1 MRRITI
7 TLLVLLFASSG
18 IIIAQNQQS
27 LDEQLRSIVKSEP
40 FNISMLF
47 QSTFRYSFEDDGFQ
61 GGRTFQIPQ
70 GRLDFRGNLDG
81 GYFYRLHVNMVTEP
95 NLLDAYVGY
104 KHNDQLILTL
114 GRQKPMQ
121 SPDFI
126 PGPQAI
132 DFMSRAR
139 ITGFLVQFRE
149 FGLSAQGTTGDF
161 YYFAGLFNGTSS
173 SNNLGNDFYSVAR
186 VQYTFQNVGSGFL
199 RLGLHGAHGSG
210 STTRPA
216 PFGGSILVSDRSVI
230 GFDAQYQTNKWK
242 LKGEYMYGRYD
253 DTLLQSIFL
262 IRDETLSGF
271 YINGAYNVSDE
282 LKFVGR
288 FQNWKREDPREM
300 NYQSTLGIIYQATS
314 IVSFRVN
321 LDVYTPVNG
330 SNQAGIGAMMQVYF

>member
-1 MRRITI
+1 MKKY
-7 TLLVLLFASSG
+7 LSSLLGLVLATSSLLS
-18 IIIAQNQQS
+18 AQNQQN

-47 QSTFRYSFEDDGFQ
+47 QSTFRYSFDDDGFQ
-61 GGRTFQIPQ
+61 GGRTFQVPQ

-114 GRQKPMQ
+114 GRQKPTQ

-126 PGPQAI
+126 PGPQDT

-139 ITGFLVQFRE
+139 VTGFLVQFRE
-149 FGLSAQGTTGDF
+149 IGLSAQGTSGDF
-161 YYFAGLFNGTSS
+161 FYFAGLFNGTSS
-173 SNNLGNDFYSVAR
+173 SNNLGNDFYGIGR
-186 VQYTFQNVGSGFL
+186 VQYTIQDAGAGFL
-199 RLGLHGAHGSG
+199 RLGLHGSYGSG

-216 PFGGSILVSDRSVI
+216 PFGGSMFVSDRSVV
-230 GFDAQYQTNKWK
+230 GFDAHYQTDKWK
-242 LKGEYMYGRYD
+242 LKGEYMYGKYD
-253 DTLLQSIFL
+253 DTFVPSIGFT
-262 IRDETLSGF
+262 RDEIISGY

-288 FQNWKREDPREM
+288 FQSWKRDEPRDL
-300 NYQSTLGIIYQATS
+300 NYQSTFGIIYQATS
-314 IVSFRVN
+314 VVSFRVN
-321 LDVYTPVNG
+321 LDVYTPVG
-330 SNQAGIGAMMQVYF
+330 GDSQAGIGALMQVYF